1 MTLTPPWPTPP
12 PHHDR
17 RGSHDSHL
25 DVAAKTIKPEAIFAR
40 ESHKCFAFESFVCK
54 TILKGFDSPDFGVA
68 KDSNSKRLDPEQ
80 HFNTFKTLKSAHPKS
95 FLAQNLSSSLVRFTK
110 TKYLNLVYAKIEC
123 SFFRNLNQSK
133 IVTSDGFLN
142 TTFFTAFAEMFRQSW
157 LLHFLGF
164 SMHEQVPIFQVKK
177 DCSLSE
183 IYIENVT
190 EESLLLD
197 EINDGNVDVTHEHQ
211 SAFKGTVVQTRTPK
225 CNQGH
230 QSVYR
235 GTESMGD
242 ELVVEDRRVNFDF
255 DEVDDYGGNLGDHD
269 VEEGVGLGNR

>member
-197 EINDGNVDVTHEHQ
+197 EINDGNVDSSLFVSGDYSSGQ
-211 SAFKGTVVQTRTPK
+211 
-225 CNQGH
+225 
-230 QSVYR
+230 
-235 GTESMGD
+235 SMGD